1 MKIGNK
7 GIQLIKKW
15 ESFSSK
21 PYVCSAGKNTIGY
34 GSTYYRDGRKV
45 TLKDKAITEPEAYA
59 LMVDILDRDFVPKID
74 KLVNVDVGQNM
85 FDALCAFAYNVG
97 IGGFTESTLLKKIN
111 SLDFAGASAEFP
123 KWNKAKNKDGVR
135 VPVQGLTNRRADERK
150 LFDADIKRDSN
161 G

>member
-1 MKIGNK
+1 MRIEDA
-7 GIQLIKKW
+7 GIKLIMKW
-15 ESFSSK
+15 ESFRSK
-21 PYVCSAGKNTIGY
+21 PYLCSAGIPSIGY

-45 TLKDKAITEPEAYA
+45 TLKDKSITEPEAYA

-74 KLVNVDVGQNM
+74 KLIHVDLGQNM

-135 VPVQGLTNRRADERK
+135 VAVQGLTNRRADERK
-150 LFDADIKRDSN
+150 LFDADIKRNSN
-161 G
+161 